1 MEGEM
6 KKSAILVNILI
17 LSASVMVV
25 GKAEKVAT
33 IKAPVVRVAL
43 FKNGLVL
50 VTREVNV
57 PRGMEKVVV
66 DGAPAPVHGT
76 FWLEGDTD
84 VRIAATTRTR
94 KEVTTDA
101 KKRLDWL
108 EVFGQL
114 KGKKLRLIL
123 GEDHV
128 IAGEVCGFDAAS
140 DRWVMMKTSRGLEM
154 VEPGRIQ
161 RVVVE
166 DEAFV
171 LKPETRRAEK
181 EVRETRLEFTL
192 AKATQTRK
200 LVFSYLARGA
210 AWVPAYRLNLAD
222 SGPAGLQFSTVV
234 KNELADWKGT
244 RLFLVSGFPALLYER
259 VTSPMAPDQSLEQ
272 FFSLLSG
279 GGGDSYARSRSVMAQ
294 AVVNVADMAGGGGA
308 PDFSGTDT
316 DFHVRDAGMVS
327 LAKGD
332 SLWLPLGT
340 TSAEVTKTV
349 EWEIPDFRDERG
361 RPLHQRI
368 QPDLNEMDPVWD
380 TYTFN
385 NPFAF
390 PMTTAPLAVYRE
402 GQVLSQNLCR
412 WTPPGHEARVRAT
425 RALNMHVT
433 HEENEVEGS
442 REVVHISGNDHRRL
456 RLRGEFTVENRRP
469 LVQTLVVRRTLWGK
483 LITAEGDPQKSLLS
497 TGARSVNPR
506 TRLEWRFEL
515 KAGEERTL
523 KYEVEVLVDI

>member
-1 MEGEM
+1 MR
-6 KKSAILVNILI
+6 KAILLGN
-17 LSASVMVV
+17 VV
-25 GKAEKVAT
+25 LLAGTLAIRAQANAEKTVTA
-33 IKAPVVRVAL
+33 KAPVVRVAL
-43 FKNGLVL
+43 FKNGLAL

-84 VRIAATTRTR
+84 VRITATTRTR
-94 KEVTTDA
+94 KEVATDK

-114 KGKKLRLIL
+114 KGKSVRLVL
-123 GEDHV
+123 GPDQAV
-128 IAGEVCGFDAAS
+128 SGEVCGFDAAS
-140 DRWVMMKTSRGLEM
+140 DRWVMIKTSRGLEM

-171 LKPETRRAEK
+171 LKPETQRTEK

-192 AKATQTRK
+192 PKANQTRK

-210 AWVPAYRLNLAD
+210 AWAPAYRLNLAD
-222 SGPAGLQFSTVV
+222 SGPAGLQYSAVV

-279 GGGDSYARSRSVMAQ
+279 GGGVSYARSRSVMAQ
-294 AVVNVADMAGGGGA
+294 AVVNVADVAGGGAA

-316 DFHVRDAGMVS
+316 DFHVRDAGTVT

-340 TSAEVTKTV
+340 VSAEVAKTV
-349 EWEIPDFRDERG
+349 EWEIPDSRDERG
-361 RPLHQRI
+361 RPLRRGV
-368 QPDLNEMDPVWD
+368 QPDDSEMDPVWD

-385 NPFAF
+385 NPFTF

-402 GQVLSQNLCR
+402 AQVLSQNLCR
-412 WTPPGHEARVRAT
+412 WTAPGHEARLRAT
-425 RALNMHVT
+425 RALNMHVS

-442 REVVHISGNDHRRL
+442 REIVKISGNDHRRL
-456 RLRGEFTVENRRP
+456 NVRGSFTVENRRP
-469 LVQTLVVRRTLWGK
+469 VVQTLVVRRTLWGK
-483 LITAEGDPQKSLLS
+483 LIAAEGDPQKSLLS
-497 TGARSVNPR
+497 TGALSVNPR

-515 KAGEERTL
+515 KAGEKRTL
-523 KYEVEVLVDI
+523 SYEVEVLVDI